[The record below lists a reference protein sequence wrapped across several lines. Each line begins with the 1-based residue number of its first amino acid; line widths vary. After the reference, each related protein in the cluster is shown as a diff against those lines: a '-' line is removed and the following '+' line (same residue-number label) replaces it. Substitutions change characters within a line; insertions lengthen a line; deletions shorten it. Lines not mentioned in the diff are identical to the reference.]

1 VLASQAV
8 KRIAALAVVLA
19 VTGCSTVESKDIRT
33 SGMTANLTVTL
44 PENADEANVSASL
57 RVGTLTFVELG
68 GGEEITAAG
77 GGQTAKLDHHRAAG
91 VTEYR
96 NRLEGVTKAG
106 TEITFSL
113 ERDGDNASAPTS
125 TVVLPERVRLV
136 APTAGTTYSR
146 RTSIAVRFDSEPSR
160 LPSILTWAGE
170 CIQPGSLELEPG
182 RTSATI
188 ARGSIKPAATT
199 TATPK
204 ASTTTCQIDLTVT
217 RRVEGTLDK
226 AFKDGSIAAETQSVR
241 RVVSAP

>member
-1 VLASQAV
+1 V
-8 KRIAALAVVLA
+8 KRIAALAIVLV

-33 SGMTANLTVTL
+33 SGMTANLLVTL
-44 PENADEANVSASL
+44 PENADEADLSASL

-77 GGQTAKLDHHRAAG
+77 GGQTTKLEHHRAAG
-91 VTEYR
+91 ATNYT
-96 NRLEGVTKAG
+96 NRLAGVTKAG
-106 TEITFSL
+106 TEITFNL
-113 ERDGDNASAPTS
+113 KRDGDNASAPTS

-136 APTAGTTYSR
+136 APAAGTTYSR
-146 RTSIAVRFDSEPSR
+146 RSAIAVRFDSESSQ

-170 CIQPGSLELEPG
+170 CIQPGSLQLEPG

-199 TATPK
+199 ATPK
-204 ASTTTCQIDLTVT
+204 ASPSTCQIDLTLT

-226 AFKDGSIAAETQSVR
+226 AFKDGSIAAESQSVR

>member
-1 VLASQAV
+1 MLAFRTV
-8 KRIAALAVVLA
+8 KRVAALAIVLV

-33 SGMTANLTVTL
+33 SGMTANLIVTL
-44 PENADEANVSASL
+44 PENADEADVSASL
-57 RVGTLTFVELG
+57 RVGTLTFVELASN
-68 GGEEITAAG
+68 EEITAAG
-77 GGQTAKLDHHRAAG
+77 GGQTTKLDHHRAAG

-96 NRLEGVTKAG
+96 NRLDGVTKAG
-106 TEITFSL
+106 TEITFNL
-113 ERDGDNASAPTS
+113 KRDGDNTSAPTS

-136 APTAGTTYSR
+136 APAAGTTYSR
-146 RTSIAVRFDSEPSR
+146 RTAIAVRFDSEPSQ
-160 LPSILTWAGE
+160 LPSVLTWAGE
-170 CIQPGSLELEPG
+170 CIQPGSLQLEPG

-199 TATPK
+199 ATAK
-204 ASTTTCQIDLTVT
+204 ASSSTCQIDLTVT

>member
-1 VLASQAV
+1 M
-8 KRIAALAVVLA
+8 KRIAAALAVALT

-33 SGMTANLTVTL
+33 SGMTANLVVTL
-44 PENADEANVSASL
+44 PENADEADLSASL

-77 GGQTAKLDHHRAAG
+77 GGKSTTLDHHRAAG

-96 NRLEGVTKAG
+96 SRLDGVTTAG

-113 ERDGDNASAPTS
+113 KRDGDNASAPTS

-136 APTAGTTYSR
+136 APAAGTTFSR
-146 RTSIAVRFDSEPSR
+146 RADLAVRIDSGRQPSV
-160 LPSILTWAGE
+160 LTWAGE
-170 CIQPGSLELEPG
+170 CIQPGSLQLEPG

-199 TATPK
+199 ATPSP
-204 ASTTTCQIDLTVT
+204 STSTCQIDLTLT

-226 AFKDGSIAAETQSVR
+226 AFKDGSIVAETQSVR